1 MTVRANKPAFN
12 IREKLKELT
21 QSIGLKGREL
31 MRAATAQEARDLVSA
46 GRRNLII
53 NGKFEISQRGT
64 TFTYS
69 GTAQDHTVY
78 NSDRFTTQT
87 FGSSFPSGNYL
98 QITQDTDVPTSE
110 FKNSQKIEVLQD
122 ISWGSGPNGVWTR
135 QTIEGNN
142 ISHLG
147 FGGSN
152 PSTITLSFWVK
163 ATKSGTFTATIKD
176 STSSVYYMCPVTIA
190 SANTWQYVTKTI
202 PGATTGTWNTD
213 NTEGLQVF
221 LTWGIHSGWIAG
233 TTTNQW
239 ASGNISGT
247 TTQTNFLTT
256 DGDIVWITGVQ
267 LEVGKNATEFEHRSY
282 GEELALC
289 MRYYQKYTFN
299 SASYQRISA
308 VTIPGTSTS
317 TNAYGFLTLKER
329 LRAAPTTSDITFSDA
344 NTFRMNG
351 GGASDQTASTI
362 SSSTNGI
369 GIDVISFDVTFGTA
383 RTSGRSGW
391 ISAEATPQAVIEVDV
406 EL

>member
-31 MRAATAQEARDLVSA
+31 MRAATVKEARDLVSA

-135 QTIEGNN
+135 QSIEGNN

-147 FGGSN
+147 FGGAN
-152 PSTITLSFWVK
+152 PSSITLSFWVK
-163 ATKSGTFTATIKD
+163 ATKSGTFSAVIKD
-176 STSSVYYMCPVTIA
+176 STSSVYYICPVTIS

-213 NTEGLQVF
+213 NTQGLQVV
-221 LTWGIHSGWIAG
+221 LTWGMDSGWIAG
-233 TTTNQW
+233 TTTNEW

-256 DGDIVWITGVQ
+256 DGDIVWMTGLQ
-267 LEVGKNATEFEHRSY
+267 LEVGKNATEFEHRSH

-289 MRYYQKYTFN
+289 QRYYYRNNASEAYSRFALGIG
-299 SASYQRISA
+299 SANVNAQIVVKHPVGMRTTPTVGDSGA
-308 VTIPGTSTS
+308 GTVQVSDS
-317 TNAYGFLTLKER
+317 VNGYPTNASLSIINLTNSKLQSSI
-329 LRAAPTTSDITFSDA
+329 RADV
-344 NTFRMNG
+344 
-351 GGASDQTASTI
+351 ASGLTQYRPYILEASNNSNAYI
-362 SSSTNGI
+362 E
-369 GIDVISFDVTFGTA
+369 FK
-383 RTSGRSGW
+383 
-391 ISAEATPQAVIEVDV
+391 AE
-406 EL
+406 L

>member
-31 MRAATAQEARDLVSA
+31 MRAATAKEARSLVSA
-46 GRRNLII
+46 GRRNMII

-135 QTIEGNN
+135 QSIEGNN

-152 PSTITLSFWVK
+152 PSSITLSFWVK
-163 ATKSGTFTATIKD
+163 ATKSGTFTAIIKD

-213 NTEGLQVF
+213 NTQGLQVL
-221 LTWGIHSGWIAG
+221 LTWGMHSGWIAG
-233 TTTNQW
+233 TTTNEW
-239 ASGNISGT
+239 ASGNISGL

-256 DGDIVWITGVQ
+256 DGDIVWMTGLQ

-289 MRYYQKYTFN
+289 QRYYERIQSTSQPIAYGYSTTSTNGQCVIFFRTTKRDNADIYFSDTTGGSGDLQWMMLRGNGTAPTTFGTFSGTAGRDCARIVAN
-299 SASYQRISA
+299 SASGYTGGQGSA
-308 VTIPGTSTS
+308 LFNSSG
-317 TNAYGFLTLKER
+317 NA
-329 LRAAPTTSDITFSDA
+329 
-344 NTFRMNG
+344 
-351 GGASDQTASTI
+351 
-362 SSSTNGI
+362 
-369 GIDVISFDVTFGTA
+369 
-383 RTSGRSGW
+383 W
-391 ISAEATPQAVIEVDV
+391 IEFES

>member
-21 QSIGLKGREL
+21 HSIGLKGREL
-31 MRAATAQEARDLVSA
+31 MGAATVQEARDLVSA

-53 NGKFEISQRGT
+53 NGGFEISQRGT

-69 GTAQDHTVY
+69 GTSQDHTVY

-98 QITQDTDVPTSE
+98 QITQDTDVPNSK

-135 QTIEGNN
+135 QSIEGND

-163 ATKSGTFTATIKD
+163 ATKSGTFTATVKD
-176 STSSVYYMCPVTIA
+176 STSSAYYMCPVTIA
-190 SANTWQYVTKTI
+190 SPNTWQYVTKTI
-202 PGATTGTWNTD
+202 PGATIGTWNTD
-213 NTEGLQVF
+213 NTTGLQLL
-221 LTWGIHSGWIAG
+221 LTWGIDPGWIAS

-256 DGDIVWITGVQ
+256 DGDIVWITGLQ
-267 LEVGKNATEFEHRSY
+267 LEVGKNATEFEHRFY
-282 GEELALC
+282 AEELALC
-289 MRYYQKYTFN
+289 QRYFYKLSALENYTRWATGWAISGTQATFLIKFPVTMRTTPSNPILTGTVQ
-299 SASYQRISA
+299 ASDGVNALS
-308 VTIPGTSTS
+308 STS
-317 TNAYGFLTLKER
+317 ATNVG
-329 LRAAPTTSDITFSDA
+329 
-344 NTFRMNG
+344 NTKG
-351 GGASDQTASTI
+351 VDGASLRITTASGLVQYRPYYLE
-362 SSSTNGI
+362 SANGTGNSI
-369 GIDVISFDVTFGTA
+369 AF
-383 RTSGRSGW
+383 
-391 ISAEATPQAVIEVDV
+391 SAE
-406 EL
+406 L